1 MLFHFQILA
10 HGFWRVGRVKAN
22 VYKTLTIIVQ
32 LTTIMV
38 KEIIFILFSYK
49 NYYLNIEVEIIL
61 ESSSEVDKAV

>member
-1 MLFHFQILA
+1 MLFHFKILA
-10 HGFWRVGRVKAN
+10 HGIWRVGRVKAN
-22 VYKTLTIIVQ
+22 VYKTLT
-32 LTTIMV
+32 MV